1 MAAAAKLQQHRQQH
15 QLPSDHLRGEQAR
28 QIRKGQHRRRR
39 RLKWQITKRLI
50 NKK

>member
-1 MAAAAKLQQHRQQH
+1 MAEAAKLQQHRQQH

-28 QIRKGQHRRRR
+28 QIRKGQHRRR
-39 RLKWQITKRLI
+39 LKWQITKRLI